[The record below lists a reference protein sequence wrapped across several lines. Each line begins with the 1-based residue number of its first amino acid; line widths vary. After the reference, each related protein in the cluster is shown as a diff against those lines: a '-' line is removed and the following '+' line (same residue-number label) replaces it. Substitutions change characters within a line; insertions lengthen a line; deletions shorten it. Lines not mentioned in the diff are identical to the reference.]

1 MFLNDLAYSV
11 RMAFEYISLFGELFF
26 ITSCLATIVYIVTK
40 NQYISYLAAG
50 PIYFALA
57 HTFYHSSHLIFIIIA
72 MSIQALV
79 ILFIQKKDL
88 LGKLSSKAEA
98 METNKLRKN

>member
-1 MFLNDLAYSV
+1 MILNDLAYSV
-11 RMAFEYISLFGELFF
+11 RVVLDYISMFGELFF
-26 ITSCLATIVYIVTK
+26 ITSCLATIVYIITK

-57 HTFYHSSHLIFIIIA
+57 HIFYHTSHLVLVIIA

-79 ILFIQKKDL
+79 ILFIQKKGL
-88 LGKLSSKAEA
+88 LGKLASKAEA
-98 METNKLRKN
+98 REAE

>member
-1 MFLNDLAYSV
+1 MMFLNSLAYSV
-11 RMAFEYISLFGELFF
+11 RGIFDYISLFGELFF
-26 ITSCLATIVYIVTK
+26 ITSCLATIVYIATK

-57 HTFYHSSHLIFIIIA
+57 HIFYHNSHLILVIIA
-72 MSIQALV
+72 MSIQAMV

-88 LGKLSSKAEA
+88 FGKLSSKAKAPEA
-98 METNKLRKN
+98 E

>member
-1 MFLNDLAYSV
+1 MFLNNL
-11 RMAFEYISLFGELFF
+11 SLLGELFF
-26 ITSCLATIVYIVTK
+26 ITSCLATIIYITTK

-57 HTFYHSSHLIFIIIA
+57 HVFYYSSHLILVIIA

-79 ILFIQKKDL
+79 ILFIQKKGLAWEVDFE
-88 LGKLSSKAEA
+88 S
-98 METNKLRKN
+98 